1 MILYASQVYVALAVV
16 YLLSHPE
23 MFVSASFAAI
33 DSDPNYTALSMSKM
47 AKQFR
52 LELQARVQ

>member
-1 MILYASQVYVALAVV
+1 MAPAVE

-23 MFVSASFAAI
+23 MSVSASVAAI
-33 DSDPNYTALSMSKM
+33 ALNPNYTALSISKM